1 VGCRGGEN
9 GADTIWQI
17 NDNFVVLATEGVLN
31 MLYNEGC
38 QELGRLHELA
48 ASNDTAVLQDI
59 PENV

>member
-9 GADTIWQI
+9 GVNTIWQL
-17 NDNFVVLATEGVLN
+17 NDNFVVLAIEGVLN

-38 QELGRLHELA
+38 QELA

>member
-9 GADTIWQI
+9 GADTIWQL
-17 NDNFVVLATEGVLN
+17 NDNFIVLATEGVLN

-48 ASNDTAVLQDI
+48 ASNDTAVL
-59 PENV
+59 